1 MIRKITFLFL
11 IIIIVFSF
19 VAFGDSFEAGAV
31 FMMIFPGSRATG
43 MAGAFTA
50 SEGDIF
56 STYYN
61 DAALAFNDKGQVGL
75 QHTNWL
81 TGLYPGMYYEYFS
94 LLFPVG
100 EDLKLDFA
108 VTYLTTGETVTGDTI
123 DPERYKWVT
132 FDLAVKGGGCLQISD
147 NLGVG
152 IGMKYIYSFL
162 APEDVIR
169 EILGVSGSGGSGQA
183 WALDLSVLYIW
194 HDFIGPEFFKTLRLG
209 AALQNIGPNISYI
222 ENGESDPLAR
232 TLRVG
237 VSTSIFENEMHKLNL
252 NLDLIKILVGVEAT
266 NFSEMWEDS
275 WKAGGLEYTVN
286 NLFSARVGYF
296 LDKVGSRD
304 GWTYGV
310 GLNLYKK
317 FLIDISA
324 DQDIYDFKTSNY
336 RISLQYSF

>member
-1 MIRKITFLFL
+1 MLRKVAFWFL
-11 IIIIVFSF
+11 IIIGVFPF
-19 VAFGDSFEAGAV
+19 NAFSDSFEAGAV

-56 STYYN
+56 SSYYN
-61 DAALAFNDKGQVGL
+61 DAALAFKENAQIGL

-81 TGLYPGMYYEYFS
+81 PGLYQGMYYEYFS
-94 LLFPVG
+94 FLLPIG
-100 EDLKLDFA
+100 EDLNLDFA
-108 VTYLTTGETVTGDTI
+108 VTYLTTGETVTGDSL
-123 DPERYKWVT
+123 DAERYRWVT
-132 FDLAVKGGGCLQISD
+132 FDLAVKAGGCLQLSD

-169 EILGVSGSGGSGQA
+169 QVLGIPGSGGSGQA

-194 HDFIGPEFFKTLRLG
+194 NDFIGSELFKTLRLG

-252 NLDLIKILVGVEAT
+252 NLDLIKILIGVEAT

-296 LDKVGSRD
+296 LDVVGSRK
-304 GWTYGV
+304 GFTYGL

-317 FLIDISA
+317 FLVDISA
-324 DQDIYDFKTSNY
+324 DQDIYDFQTSNY

>member
-1 MIRKITFLFL
+1 
-11 IIIIVFSF
+11 
-19 VAFGDSFEAGAV
+19 
-31 FMMIFPGSRATG
+31 
-43 MAGAFTA
+43 
-50 SEGDIF
+50 
-56 STYYN
+56 
-61 DAALAFNDKGQVGL
+61 
-75 QHTNWL
+75 
-81 TGLYPGMYYEYFS
+81 
-94 LLFPVG
+94 
-100 EDLKLDFA
+100 
-108 VTYLTTGETVTGDTI
+108 VTYLTTGETVTGDSL
-123 DPERYKWVT
+123 DAERYRWVT
-132 FDLAVKGGGCLQISD
+132 FDLAVKAGGCLQLSD

-169 EILGVSGSGGSGQA
+169 QVLGIPGSGGSGQA

-194 HDFIGPEFFKTLRLG
+194 NDFIGSELFKTLRLG

-252 NLDLIKILVGVEAT
+252 NLDLIKILIGVEAT

-296 LDKVGSRD
+296 LDVVGSRK
-304 GWTYGV
+304 GFTYGL

-317 FLIDISA
+317 FLVDISA
-324 DQDIYDFKTSNY
+324 DQDIYDFQTSNY